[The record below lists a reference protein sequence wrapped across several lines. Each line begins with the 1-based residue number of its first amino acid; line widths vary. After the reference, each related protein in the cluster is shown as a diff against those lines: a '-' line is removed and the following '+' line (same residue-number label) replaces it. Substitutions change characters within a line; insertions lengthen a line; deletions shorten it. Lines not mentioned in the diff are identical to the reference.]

1 MRRNSKWLVCL
12 LLCLLTAVMG
22 GCGDRKDIEDSSYI
36 LAMGFEKINDKYLVR
51 YSYGDFDGEKSN
63 SGTKVPSRSIT
74 FLADSFADA
83 NKKWGQYQRKKLN
96 FGHLKV
102 VIFGNG
108 KKDPAVIREL
118 LSHPQIAKSVFV
130 LETEK
135 TLREVFAAEEKIP
148 VSFGEY
154 MVEAVE
160 NSEKISSPKKFTL
173 GRVYMGDEKQ

>member
-1 MRRNSKWLVCL
+1 MGAVSEEKAELRTFKSCHFWKW
-12 LLCLLTAVMG
+12 
-22 GCGDRKDIEDSSYI
+22 E
-36 LAMGFEKINDKYLVR
+36 
-51 YSYGDFDGEKSN
+51 
-63 SGTKVPSRSIT
+63 
-74 FLADSFADA
+74 
-83 NKKWGQYQRKKLN
+83 
-96 FGHLKV
+96 
-102 VIFGNG
+102 
-108 KKDPAVIREL
+108 KDPAVIREL

-173 GRVYMGDEKQ
+173 GRVYMEDEKQ

>member
-1 MRRNSKWLVCL
+1 MARLSAALSADSRY
-12 LLCLLTAVMG
+12 G

-108 KKDPAVIREL
+108 KKRSGGYRREL

-148 VSFGEY
+148 VSFGE
-154 MVEAVE
+154 
-160 NSEKISSPKKFTL
+160 
-173 GRVYMGDEKQ
+173 